1 MLKVIKSLFQ
11 SKKLELDNDGKIESY
26 REEIKGV
33 FAQFT
38 TMSNRLDNVNAKL
51 QEVIEDE
58 KFAQECERDK
68 LERIIKEANEKI
80 KQSEKLIDTAHN
92 EIKANEKLQEK
103 VKEFII

>member
-1 MLKVIKSLFQ
+1 MLKVIKRLFINE
-11 SKKLELDNDGKIESY
+11 KFDLDNDGKIESY

-38 TMSNRLDNVNAKL
+38 SMSNRLDNVNAKL

-58 KFAQECERDK
+58 KFAQECERDN
-68 LERIIKEANEKI
+68 LERIIKEANKRLAEAEQRI
-80 KQSEKLIDTAHN
+80 ETAHN

-103 VKEFII
+103 VKEFIV

>member
-1 MLKVIKSLFQ
+1 MLKAIKKMFTNT
-11 SKKLELDNDGKIESY
+11 KLDLDNDGKIESY

-38 TMSNRLDNVNAKL
+38 SMSNRLDNVNAKL
-51 QEVIEDE
+51 QEIIEDE
-58 KFAQECERDK
+58 KSAQECERDN
-68 LERIIKEANEKI
+68 LERIIKEAEQKI
-80 KQSEKLIDTAHN
+80 AESENRINTAHE

>member
-1 MLKVIKSLFQ
+1 MLKVIKSLFTN
-11 SKKLELDNDGKIESY
+11 KNLDLDNDGKIESY

-38 TMSNRLDNVNAKL
+38 SMSNRLDNVNAKL

-58 KFAQECERDK
+58 KFAQECERDN
-68 LERIIKEANEKI
+68 LERIVEEANKKLAE
-80 KQSEKLIDTAHN
+80 SENLINTAYN

-103 VKEFII
+103 VKEFIV